1 MPFAEQK
8 EYIPFPHMVEG
19 IFYCLGSV
27 GYLDIFARS
36 AAFFDPSGYLVDY
49 RVGVLKVRVVACDY
63 DKIAHPCA
71 DKTELLPADCCLVAR
86 RAESATIRL
95 GL

>member
-1 MPFAEQK
+1 MLFLVALYTFKLIEIYFFALNFHKMLMPFAEQK

-36 AAFFDPSGYLVDY
+36 AFLFPLEF
-49 RVGVLKVRVVACDY
+49 LF
-63 DKIAHPCA
+63 
-71 DKTELLPADCCLVAR
+71 L
-86 RAESATIRL
+86 
-95 GL
+95 